1 MPKGGWW
8 LMLFAVLVVVG
19 IAAGLAW
26 GSVKVPLT
34 GVWEALFLGGSG
46 TAGTIVVQV
55 RLPEVITAAA
65 AGAGLAAA
73 GLLMQTV
80 FHNPLAGPGVLGI
93 TGGAS
98 LGVAVVMLAQPV
110 WGLLPLAQ
118 DLVYTVAALTG
129 AVAVLL
135 LIVYAD
141 RRVGD
146 GVTLLVLGL
155 MIGYLCTALLSVLQ
169 AGSEAQALKGFVLWG
184 MGTFAGVGLARTP
197 WLAIPVLLGLVAA
210 IGLAKPLNAMLLGE
224 EQARA
229 MGVDAARV
237 RNMAIWTT
245 GLLGGTITAFCGP
258 VAFLGLAVP
267 HVARAFLHS
276 ADHRVLMPASILLG
290 AALALGCDLVV
301 RTAWTGVMLPL
312 NAVTSLLGIPVVLW
326 VLLSGRSWTRRR

>member
-1 MPKGGWW
+1 
-8 LMLFAVLVVVG
+8 MLFALLAVLFA
-19 IAAGLAW
+19 AAGLAW
-26 GSVKVPLT
+26 GSVNVPLAE
-34 GVWEALFLGGSG
+34 VWEALAHGGPG
-46 TAGTIVVQV
+46 VANAIVRQV
-55 RLPEVITAAA
+55 RLPEILAAAA

-73 GLLMQTV
+73 GLLMQTI

-110 WGLLPLAQ
+110 WAVLPLAA
-118 DLVYTVAALTG
+118 DMVATVAALAG

-155 MIGYLCTALLSVLQ
+155 MIGYLCAALLGVLQ
-169 AGSEAQALKGFVLWG
+169 AGSEARALKGFVLWG
-184 MGTFAGVGLARTP
+184 MGSFAGVGLVRIP
-197 WLAIPVLLGLVAA
+197 WLVGLVLLGLVAA
-210 IGLAKPLNAMLLGE
+210 IGLAKPLNAMLLGD

-229 MGVDAARV
+229 MGVDVVRV
-237 RNMAIWTT
+237 RSIAIWTT

-267 HVARAFLHS
+267 HVARAFVRS
-276 ADHRVLMPASILLG
+276 ADHRLLMPASILLG

-301 RTAWTGVMLPL
+301 RTAWTGVLLPL

-326 VLLSGRSWTRRR
+326 VLLSGRSWSSRR